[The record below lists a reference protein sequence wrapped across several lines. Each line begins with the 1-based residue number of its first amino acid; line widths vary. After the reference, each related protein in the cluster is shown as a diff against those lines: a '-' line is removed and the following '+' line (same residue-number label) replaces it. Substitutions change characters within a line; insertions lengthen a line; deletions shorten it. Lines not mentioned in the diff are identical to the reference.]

1 VSATHDYEEL
11 HELVDRLSPEQ
22 ARHLRG
28 LVAADPDLSAYGEP
42 GGTYALDVP
51 RAPHGD
57 RDRLAT
63 RGCVAGGPA
72 DLAERAGDY
81 LQDYFSQLA

>member
-28 LVAADPDLSAYGEP
+28 LVATDPDLSGYGEP
-42 GGTYALDVP
+42 GGTDAPDVP

-57 RDRLAT
+57 RGRLAT
-63 RGCVAGGPA
+63 RGCVTGGPA
-72 DLAERAGDY
+72 DLADSPGDY
-81 LQDYFSQLA
+81 LQGYFSQLA